1 MFLLC
6 GRISKYGDELNA
18 KCTSEPENARMPP
31 WNNTLE
37 MRTTEPIQQE
47 PSEPYVIIAMRAV
60 DRARG
65 GSEYCNPLAA
75 GHRDISI
82 STVLLLSLGGRVNG
96 QTGHSGVSRL
106 TGGALS
112 GFNGGAFKL
121 LHNEHEMMRS
131 TVIEHVS
138 GSRRACPHLV

>member
-1 MFLLC
+1 MRAYFKIWGWAEC
-6 GRISKYGDELNA
+6 QVYVRTRKCQNA
-18 KCTSEPENARMPP
+18 
-31 WNNTLE
+31 TLE
-37 MRTTEPIQQE
+37 QHPRNADNRTDRASKSTQSPM
-47 PSEPYVIIAMRAV
+47 SLLRCFRAV

-65 GSEYCNPLAA
+65 GSEYYNPLAA

-96 QTGHSGVSRL
+96 ETGHSGVSRL